1 MRRSKNNHF
10 LKLDPPRTQA
20 NIKRVSIFQPHHRGN
35 TTDETSKTEVL
46 QTPSATE
53 VNLAQGVVRGFEIWK
68 LLNMKFLLEKKSL
81 GFYSI
86 F

>member
-20 NIKRVSIFQPHHRGN
+20 NMKRVSIFQPHHRGN

-53 VNLAQGVVRGFEIWK
+53 VNLAQGIEQREF
-68 LLNMKFLLEKKSL
+68 
-81 GFYSI
+81 SI